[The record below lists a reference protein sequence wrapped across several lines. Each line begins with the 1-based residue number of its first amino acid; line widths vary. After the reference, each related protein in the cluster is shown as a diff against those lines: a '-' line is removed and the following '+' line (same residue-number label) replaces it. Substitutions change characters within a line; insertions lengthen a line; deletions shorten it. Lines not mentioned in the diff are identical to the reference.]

1 MRFLALLAAIVVVG
15 LVIRIV
21 FLRAY
26 VSTNLSF
33 DDGLWYH
40 TQANLLVDGH
50 GLIDPLA
57 YVFQG
62 RVRESAG
69 HPPLWVFVLGAVS
82 WFGGTS
88 AYAHQLTQVAV
99 ATLAVGA
106 IGFLGREIAGVR
118 PGLVAA
124 ALAAVYPAFWANQ
137 GDLYSESLYTLVV
150 ALVLLVAYR
159 LWRRPT
165 WGTAIVLG
173 GVTALAALCRGEAL
187 LLFPLDRKSVV

>member
-69 HPPLWVFVLGAVS
+69 HRARCGVVFRWDVGLRA
-82 WFGGTS
+82 S
-88 AYAHQLTQVAV
+88 A
-99 ATLAVGA
+99 
-106 IGFLGREIAGVR
+106 R
-118 PGLVAA
+118 PGGGRD
-124 ALAAVYPAFWANQ
+124 PRRRS
-137 GDLYSESLYTLVV
+137 D
-150 ALVLLVAYR
+150 R
-159 LWRRPT
+159 LPRP
-165 WGTAIVLG
+165 
-173 GVTALAALCRGEAL
+173 
-187 LLFPLDRKSVV
+187 